1 MPPSKAQ
8 ELRKELRKTWN
19 KKGDDLVREL
29 DEIKRIN
36 LSKTGTGG
44 VFKYIEENTSIRILC
59 QEKAM
64 SCSAACVR
72 QIISDYKGKN
82 ISEKLIRRITLTD
95 DIEGTAVENIGPALQ
110 EYLPEKK
117 IHHGSAFHPNL
128 TTIEIAKIL
137 SKDKKPWIAS
147 IAPPGKNIHTV
158 IIDNIENGIVHI
170 RDPWS
175 LINGFGDKNGVE
187 ALMKIEDFNLFW
199 KQSYHHAVWITD

>member
-1 MPPSKAQ
+1 MKRLEEQGVIFVRLVDDAGVESYAAVYKGETIVPPSKAQ

-82 ISEKLIRRITLTD
+82 ISENSSEEL
-95 DIEGTAVENIGPALQ
+95 
-110 EYLPEKK
+110 
-117 IHHGSAFHPNL
+117 H
-128 TTIEIAKIL
+128 
-137 SKDKKPWIAS
+137 
-147 IAPPGKNIHTV
+147 
-158 IIDNIENGIVHI
+158 
-170 RDPWS
+170 
-175 LINGFGDKNGVE
+175 
-187 ALMKIEDFNLFW
+187 
-199 KQSYHHAVWITD
+199 